1 LKAAGTVN
9 ALRVSQEGSEEEKVM
24 SGGFVGVDVSKDQL
38 DVAFRPAGR
47 HLQVGNDPRGI
58 ARLVRMIERSQPQ
71 LVVLEASGGYE
82 AFLFERLS
90 AKQIRVAL
98 LNPRHVRQFARASG
112 RLAKTDAIDAEV
124 LAHFAEVMKPE
135 PRPLADPETRKL
147 RILVARRSQLV
158 QMMTAE
164 LHRQSHSLSSLREGF
179 VATIRCFKKQIA
191 SIDKQ
196 LAALIQQTAS
206 LGNNAE
212 LLRTAP
218 GIGAVASA
226 TLLARLPELG
236 TLDRKKIAALVGV
249 APFNRDSGKLKG
261 KRAIWGGRSDVRA
274 VLYMSALV
282 AIRLNLLLR
291 DFYQRLRQAGKT
303 PKAALTACMRKLI
316 VTLNAMLRQEMPWRL
331 QLDRTTSGLG

>member
-1 LKAAGTVN
+1 
-9 ALRVSQEGSEEEKVM
+9 M
-24 SGGFVGVDVSKDQL
+24 CGGFVGIDVSKDQL
-38 DVAFRPAGR
+38 DVAFRPEGR

-58 ARLVRMIERSQPQ
+58 GRLVRMLERSQPE

-82 AFLFERLS
+82 AALFERLS
-90 AKQIRVAL
+90 AKQIPVAL

-112 RLAKTDAIDAEV
+112 RLAKTDALDAEV
-124 LAHFAEVMKPE
+124 LAHFAEVMKPA
-135 PRPLADPETRKL
+135 PRRLADAETRKL
-147 RILVARRSQLV
+147 RVLVARRYQLI

-164 LHRQSHSLSSLREGF
+164 LHRQSHALAALREGF

-191 SIDKQ
+191 SIDK
-196 LAALIQQTAS
+196 LLLRLIQDAPE
-206 LGNNAE
+206 LRAKAE

-218 GIGAVASA
+218 GIGAVSSA

-261 KRAIWGGRSDVRA
+261 KRAIWGGRSDVRG

-282 AIRLNLLLR
+282 AVRRNPIMR
-291 DFYQRLRQAGKT
+291 DFYQRLRRAGKT
-303 PKAALTACMRKLI
+303 PKMALTACMRKLI
-316 VTLNAMLRQEMPWRL
+316 VTLNALIRHRTPWTL
-331 QLDRTTSGLG
+331 PATTELDRRLGY